1 MTCFFILI
9 SLEKMAMKYVEK
21 KGKFFV
27 PTKAAK
33 EASLAS
39 LDVYKKAQKDRVS
52 FWGELAKD
60 GINWAKLWDKTYE
73 QTPKDF
79 GWFVGGKLN
88 LCYNAVDRNLN
99 NPDQIAIIFVPED
112 VNEKTQHISYFELY
126 KQVNQAAAL
135 LKEKGVKKGDVVA
148 IYLPMI
154 PEALIFM
161 LACAR
166 IGAIHSVV
174 FSAFSADALKTRVE
188 DGGAKVL
195 VTANY
200 YMRKGKKVELE
211 RDADKAI
218 AGMQVTKVVVDR
230 AKSGKMF
237 EGKQDVIVKPE
248 VMDSEDIALLL
259 YTSGTTGKPKGVM
272 HAVGG
277 YTVQAYYTSRF
288 VFNLKPGEIIWC
300 TADIGWITGHTYAGY
315 GPLLNGATTVIFEG
329 LPNYPTPDRFMQII
343 QEHKVNVFYTAPTA
357 LRMFAQE
364 GSDYTKKYKMESLKI
379 LGSVGEPI
387 DEATWMWFF
396 NNIGKGRCPVID
408 TYWQTETGSAVI
420 MSLPGHGP
428 FIPTYA
434 AVTFPGIEFDVFDE
448 KGKRVQTGKEGIL
461 MEKPPYSP
469 ALIRGVWNNEE
480 RYKKYFVGKLYNAE
494 DNAIRDKNGRFR
506 VLGRAD
512 DVIKVAGHRL
522 STAEIEDAIDGL
534 KGVVESAIVAKNDTL
549 RGVVPVAFVKVKG
562 SVTEEQVVGKVVERI
577 GPIAKPAEVYFVE
590 DIPKTRSGKMM
601 RRVLRALLH
610 NEDPGNI
617 MTLINPEC
625 VEKIKA
631 QVEAK
636 HPELKNKP
644 KGEKKDEKKK

>member
-1 MTCFFILI
+1 MV
-9 SLEKMAMKYVEK
+9 MKYIEK

-33 EASLAS
+33 EASLAPP
-39 LDVYKKAQKDRVS
+39 DIYKRAAKDRVKM
-52 FWGELAKD
+52 WEELARE
-60 GINWAKLWDKTYE
+60 GIDWAEPWKKGYE
-73 QTPKDF
+73 QTAKGF

-88 LCYNAVDRNLN
+88 LCYNAVDRNLS
-99 NPDQIAIIFVPED
+99 NPDRTAMIFVPED
-112 VNEKTQHISYFELY
+112 VNEKPQYISYFELY

-135 LKEKGVKKGDVVA
+135 LKQKGVKKGDVVA

-154 PEALIFM
+154 PEALVFM

-174 FSAFSADALKTRVE
+174 FSAFSADALRTRIE

-195 VTANY
+195 ITANY
-200 YMRKGKKVELE
+200 YSRKGKKVELE
-211 RDADKAI
+211 KDADKAI
-218 AGMQVTKVVVDR
+218 AGMNVTKIVVDR

-237 EGKQDVIVKPE
+237 EGMADVLVKPE

-288 VFNLKPGEIIWC
+288 VFNLQLGEVMWC
-300 TADIGWITGHTYAGY
+300 TADIGWITGHTYAAY

-329 LPNYPTPDRFMQII
+329 LPNYPTLDRFMQIVE
-343 QEHKVNVFYTAPTA
+343 QHKVNVFYTAPTA

-364 GSDYTKKYKMESLKI
+364 GTEYAKKHKMESLKV

-408 TYWQTETGSAVI
+408 TYWQTETGSAVV

-434 AVTFPGIEFDVFDE
+434 AIPFPGVEFGVFDE
-448 KGKRVQTGKEGIL
+448 KGKRVPNGKEGIL
-461 MEKPPYSP
+461 MQKPPYSP
-469 ALIRGVWNNEE
+469 ALIRGVWKNEE

-494 DNAIRDKNGRFR
+494 DNAITDKNGRFR
-506 VLGRAD
+506 ILGRAD

-522 STAEIEDAIDGL
+522 STGEIEDAIDGVN
-534 KGVVESAIVAKNDTL
+534 GVVESTIVAKNDAL
-549 RGVVPVAFVKVKG
+549 RGVVPVAFVKIKG
-562 SVTEEQVVGKVVERI
+562 SVTEEQVIGAVVKKI

-601 RRVLRALLH
+601 RRVLRAVLH
-610 NEDPGNI
+610 GEDAGNL
-617 MTLINPEC
+617 MTLINPES
-625 VEKIKA
+625 VEKIKG
-631 QVEAK
+631 QVEARRAAK
-636 HPELKNKP
+636 A
-644 KGEKKDEKKK
+644 GVKK

>member
-1 MTCFFILI
+1 
-9 SLEKMAMKYVEK
+9 MAIKYVEK

-33 EASLAS
+33 DEGLAP
-39 LDVYKKAQKDRVS
+39 LDIYKRAQKDRIKM
-52 FWGELAKD
+52 WGELAKN
-60 GINWAKLWDKTYE
+60 GISWGEPWKKTYE
-73 QTPKDF
+73 ETSKGF

-88 LCYNAVDRNLN
+88 LCYNAVDRNLD
-99 NPDQIAIIFVPED
+99 NPDRTAIVFVPED
-112 VNEKTQHISYFELY
+112 PNEQKQNISYFELY

-174 FSAFSADALKTRVE
+174 FSAFSADALKTRIE

-211 RDADKAI
+211 KDADKAI
-218 AGMQVTKVVVDR
+218 TGMQVTKIVVDR
-230 AKSGKMF
+230 AKCGKMF
-237 EGKQDVIVKPE
+237 NGKADVIVKPE
-248 VMDSEDIALLL
+248 IMDSEDVALLL

-277 YTVQAYYTSRF
+277 YTVQAYYTARY
-288 VFNLKPGEIIWC
+288 VFNLKPGEVIWC

-329 LPNYPTPDRFMQII
+329 LPNHPTPDRFMQII
-343 QEHKVNVFYTAPTA
+343 EQNKVNVFYTAPTA

-364 GSDYTKKYKMESLKI
+364 GSDYTKKYKMENLKI

-387 DEATWMWFF
+387 DETTWMWFF
-396 NNIGKGRCPVID
+396 RNIGKERCPVID
-408 TYWQTETGSAVI
+408 TYWQTETGSAVV

-434 AVTFPGIEFDVFDE
+434 AINFPGIEFDVYDE
-448 KGKRVQTGKEGIL
+448 KGKKVQKGKEGIL
-461 MEKPPYSP
+461 MQKPPYAP
-469 ALIRGVWNNEE
+469 ATIRGVWKNEE

-494 DNAIRDKNGRFR
+494 DNAVMDKNGRFR
-506 VLGRAD
+506 ILGRAD

-522 STAEIEDAIDGL
+522 STGEIEDAIDSI
-534 KGVVESAIVAKNDTL
+534 KGVVESTIVAKNDTL
-549 RGVVPVAFVKVKG
+549 RGVVPVAFVKTKG
-562 SVTEEQVVGKVVERI
+562 GITEEQVVGKVLERI
-577 GPIAKPAEVYFVE
+577 GPIAKPAEVYFVD

-601 RRVLRALLH
+601 RRVLRAILH
-610 NEDPGNI
+610 AEDPGNI

-636 HPELKNKP
+636 HPELKNAKP
-644 KGEKKDEKKK
+644 AEEKKK